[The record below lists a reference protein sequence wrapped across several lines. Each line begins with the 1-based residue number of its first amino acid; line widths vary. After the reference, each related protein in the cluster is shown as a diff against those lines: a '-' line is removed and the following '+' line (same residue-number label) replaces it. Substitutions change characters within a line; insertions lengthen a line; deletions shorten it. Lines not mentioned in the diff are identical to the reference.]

1 NVRFLGGA
9 ALVPDDGPLP
19 RVCLPGGLGLTL
31 LSPTVEKL
39 KALRGAWLKAID
51 ALGGTPG
58 DEAFIAARLDKDKRF
73 RGDDAAQKPLPAGLD
88 ESPDAAPTLAAAV
101 ANGSSLA
108 FVAEYEGRRC
118 AFLGDAHAPVIQQAF
133 ARLARERGEEPLRL
147 EAVKVTQHRS
157 GGDNTT

>member
-1 NVRFLGGA
+1 
-9 ALVPDDGPLP
+9 P
-19 RVCLPGGLGLTL
+19 L

-39 KALRGAWLKAID
+39 KALRGDWLEAFG

-88 ESPDAAPTLAAAV
+88 EAADAATTLDAAV

-147 EAVKVTQHRS
+147 DAVKVSHHGSDGNNTQPPP
-157 GGDNTT
+157 DQ